1 MTSSPSTDA
10 ALPLAAALALCALG
24 GVLYFVGFVGFDQF
38 YLIWICFVPALIAI
52 EGARIRRV
60 VLLGAVFGL
69 VTNMGGYYWVVH
81 LIATFADLAMPLAI
95 LGYLLLCLYQGFL
108 LAVVLIIVRLADTR
122 LSIAPVWSLP
132 VAFVAMETGYPLLFP
147 SYIGNSQYLV
157 PAITQIVELTGM
169 LGLTALIGLVN
180 GAVYEV
186 ISARRTK
193 RPVDRRR
200 ALVPVAAM
208 ALALIY
214 GAVRL
219 PMVDAAAEAAPKL
232 KVAMVQTNLGAKD
245 KAEKGREFRKRH
257 VEMSKAAVA
266 EHPDLDLVVGSH
278 ARRRTSP
285 SRSCVA

>member
-108 LAVVLIIVRLADTR
+108 LAVVLIIGLFTSVFTAVTLTR
-122 LSIAPVWSLP
+122 MW
-132 VAFVAMETGYPLLFP
+132 VAGWLRKSKPKD
-147 SYIGNSQYLV
+147 
-157 PAITQIVELTGM
+157 IVL
-169 LGLTALIGLVN
+169 
-180 GAVYEV
+180 
-186 ISARRTK
+186 
-193 RPVDRRR
+193 
-200 ALVPVAAM
+200 
-208 ALALIY
+208 
-214 GAVRL
+214 
-219 PMVDAAAEAAPKL
+219 
-232 KVAMVQTNLGAKD
+232 
-245 KAEKGREFRKRH
+245 
-257 VEMSKAAVA
+257 
-266 EHPDLDLVVGSH
+266 
-278 ARRRTSP
+278 
-285 SRSCVA
+285 